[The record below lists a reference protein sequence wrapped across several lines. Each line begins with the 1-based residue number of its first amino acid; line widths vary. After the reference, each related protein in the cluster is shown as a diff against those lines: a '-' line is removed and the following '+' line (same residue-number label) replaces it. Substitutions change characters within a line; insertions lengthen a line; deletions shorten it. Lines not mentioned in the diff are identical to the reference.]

1 MAKKSKKNKK
11 DVIANLHK
19 ADQKHEK
26 ETMKYLKVIEKL
38 YKDAVE
44 ELSALAMKI
53 DGIPLDKPFTFDA
66 NTGVSKEADEVIKKL
81 ASRITAVTEIGSR
94 NEWLAACA
102 KSDEFIE
109 AITKTSNLTKK
120 TLQGYQD
127 RNLEGLAA
135 FQQRKVN
142 GLDLSDRIWKHVA
155 PLKDEV
161 ELVTDTSKKY
171 FKHGINSG
179 KTMTKFDRAIGT
191 GMSAQELSQDIRS
204 CLKEPNRLFRRVRDK
219 NGNLQ
224 LSKAAKLYHPGQGVY
239 RSSYKNAMRV
249 SRSEINMAYRQSD
262 YDRWQKLDWVIGIK
276 IQLSNNHTTRDPKGK
291 GVIPLVDIC
300 DELVGDYPKNFKFV
314 GWHPQCRCF
323 ATPIMINY
331 EDLDDD
337 REVIDDDTYKQLP
350 HKDAV
355 NDVPQNF
362 KDYIV
367 ENQERISGWS
377 SLPYYIKDNPQWF
390 DRAIHPDKYVVKALE
405 LDDVTKKLLDDF
417 QQYAFNHSGS
427 KLFKSALDDALKAQ
441 LAGKQKEFEEA
452 MAKMEAIRKKNEAS
466 TASKAKKR
474 LEKLEKVITADDLL
488 KADLQTFTP
497 EQIANIKELEK
508 ALKQKKGLRMSYE
521 DANTGKENP
530 HYVDF
535 RNTNKYVKD
544 ENGHFVFKNGKA
556 VVNPEYTKL
565 KGYAVNCQTCTV
577 IHELRRRGFNVEAI
591 SNYRGK
597 VWNIYKK
604 QGVGSKYQGYRVGKW
619 LDKDGKPVGPMYAHQ
634 YAAQKGMLIKNKED
648 VTKFFEEYS
657 NGHDGRYEISVDW
670 KGGSAHV
677 FCAERKN
684 GVWTFFDPQSGKK
697 DVFDGYAASAKLHT
711 FGIIRT
717 DDKLINPKLAETFIA
732 KGELPIVVGKK
743 TRAEE
748 IAEIAQ
754 KRHDART
761 DEQKKKL
768 TDFWAKRK
776 EETKA
781 LRKEIS
787 DIINA
792 GTGIKE
798 AKEPLKNME
807 DLLLGNKGAITT
819 KAGKTATATME
830 NLRKAAQD
838 IRKVVDE
845 YNSALNDAKSI
856 VSEFKGVKGVDTESV
871 LKANSIK
878 DIKDEI
884 KKLEQKKIDLLD
896 SMSGLIPNAKDLNK
910 SYSLSELQQA
920 HEELDGVFS
929 KWLSKY
935 SYSSID
941 SAPLDHIKNKLSFEL
956 SSPTFKYTNKDI
968 IEKAIKEKIAI
979 IDKKIEWNDLVSQAD
994 SLKSFNTKAAKY
1006 KKILAKV
1013 DDAVKSN
1020 DFDALKKSIAEAEA
1034 EQIKIFEKMAK
1045 QGAKT
1050 ALNKEY
1056 KGGVVGKDLTSS
1068 FDAGKSV
1075 SMDPYRG
1082 TFTNNIARMQ
1092 GFDAPAKLVSPT
1104 EFDILEKNCGE
1115 VFYRTVKPCNFKGKD
1130 MSSAEFASQLYVAD
1144 LLELNGPG
1152 GRVYGDGMYVA
1163 TSAWNGSDL
1172 KKLTEAAK
1180 RKAYNESYSYGY
1192 GCSNP
1197 TISEMTFT
1205 RKPKIIKQTDL
1216 RNIWGKLDSAA
1227 KAKFGNH
1234 MNTYACALGYDAM
1247 LCDGP
1252 NYMVIWNRSIIAVKK

>member
-1 MAKKSKKNKK
+1 MAKKNPKKNKK
-11 DVIANLHK
+11 DVIDNLHK
-19 ADQKHEK
+19 ADVKHEK

-38 YKDAVE
+38 YNDAIA
-44 ELSALAMKI
+44 ELSVLAMKI
-53 DGIPLDKPFTFDA
+53 DGIPLDQHFTFDA
-66 NTGVSKEADEVIKKL
+66 NKGISKDADEVIRKL

-94 NEWLAACA
+94 NEWLAACE
-102 KSDEFIE
+102 KSDQFIE
-109 AITKTSNLTKK
+109 SIANTSNLTKK
-120 TLQGYQD
+120 TLQGYHD

-135 FQQRKVN
+135 FQQRKVD
-142 GLDLSDRIWKHVA
+142 GMDLSDRIWKHVA

-161 ELVTDTSKKY
+161 ELVTDTTTKY
-171 FKHGINSG
+171 YKHGINSS
-179 KTMTKFDRAIGT
+179 KSMTKFDRAIGT
-191 GMSAQELSQDIRS
+191 GTSAQQLSQDIRS
-204 CLKEPNRLFRRVRDK
+204 CLKEPNKLFRRVRDK

-249 SRSEINMAYRQSD
+249 ARSEINMAYRQSD

-300 DELVGDYPKNFKFV
+300 DELVGNYPKNFKFV

-323 ATPIMINY
+323 VTPIMINY

-355 NDVPQNF
+355 DDVPQNF
-362 KDYIV
+362 KDYLV
-367 ENQERISGWS
+367 NNQERISGWS
-377 SLPYYIKDNPQWF
+377 SVPYYIKDNPQWF
-390 DRAIHPDKYVVKALE
+390 DRAIHPEKYIIKALE

-417 QQYAFNHSGS
+417 CQYGFNHSGS
-427 KLFKSALDDALKAQ
+427 KLFNKALDDALKAQ
-441 LAGKQKEFEEA
+441 LAGKKKEFEEA

-474 LEKLEKVITADDLL
+474 LENLEKVVTADDLL

-497 EQIANIKELEK
+497 EQIANIKEIEK
-508 ALKQKKGLRMSYE
+508 AIKQKKGLRMTY
-521 DANTGKENP
+521 DQANTGKENP
-530 HYVDF
+530 NYDLIYKIKQYQ
-535 RNTNKYVKD
+535 RD
-544 ENGHFVFKNGKA
+544 ENGNIMWKNGKP
-556 VVNPEYTKL
+556 VKNPEFDKA
-565 KGYAVNCQTCTV
+565 KGYHVNCQTCTV

-591 SNYRGK
+591 PNYRGK
-597 VWNIYKK
+597 VWKIYEKN
-604 QGVGSKYQGYRVGKW
+604 GVGSKYQGYRVGKW
-619 LDKDGKPVGPMYAHQ
+619 LDNDGKPVGPTYAHQ
-634 YAAQKGMLIKNKED
+634 YAAQKGKLIKTKED

-657 NGHDGRYEISVDW
+657 NGHDGRYEIYVDW

-697 DVFDGYAASAKLHT
+697 DVFDNYASMAKLHT

-717 DDKLINPKLAETFIA
+717 DDKLINPKLFESFIA

-768 TDFWAKRK
+768 TEFWAKRK
-776 EETKA
+776 EDTKA
-781 LRKEIS
+781 LRKELD

-798 AKEPLKNME
+798 AKDPLKNM
-807 DLLLGNKGAITT
+807 DDIIAGKKFASTT
-819 KAGKTATATME
+819 KDGKTVTATME
-830 NLRKAAQD
+830 NLRNAAQD
-838 IRKVVDE
+838 IKKVVDE
-845 YNSALNDAKSI
+845 YNSAINDAKSI
-856 VSEFKGVKGVDTESV
+856 VSEFKGVKGVDADSV
-871 LKANSIK
+871 LKMKSI
-878 DIKDEI
+878 DEI
-884 KKLEQKKIDLLD
+884 KAGMKNLEQKKKDLLD

-979 IDKKIEWNDLVSQAD
+979 IDKKIEWNDLVSHAS
-994 SLKSFNTKAAKY
+994 SLKLFNTKADAY

-1013 DDAVKSN
+1013 DDAIKNN

-1045 QGAKT
+1045 SGTKT

-1068 FDAGKSV
+1068 FDARKSV

-1092 GFDAPAKLVSPT
+1092 GFDAPAKLVTPT
-1104 EFDILEKNCGE
+1104 EFEMLEKNCGE
-1115 VFYRTVKPCNFKGKD
+1115 VFYRTVNPTTFKGKN
-1130 MSSAEFASQLYVAD
+1130 MTSEEFASQLYVAD

-1163 TSAWNGSDL
+1163 VSAWDGRSVHT
-1172 KKLTEAAK
+1172 LTPS
-1180 RKAYNESYSYGY
+1180 RKSHAYNASVLYGN
-1192 GCSNP
+1192 GNH
-1197 TISEMTFT
+1197 TISEMTFA
-1205 RKPKIIKQTDL
+1205 RKPKIIKETELDVMW
-1216 RNIWGKLDSAA
+1216 NKLDSAT
-1227 KAKFGNH
+1227 KARFGNH
-1234 MNTYACALGYDAM
+1234 PNTYACALGYDAM
-1247 LCDGP
+1247 YTTRD
-1252 NYMVIWNRSIIAVKK
+1252 YMVIWNRSIIAIKNK